1 MAGEVAKLHNWESGN
16 DYPATE
22 TTGTPYTVVT
32 DVVANGSQSVR
43 VTLDSN
49 QGENY
54 QAGYRRCIFRETYN
68 NSNADVMRAERYGDH
83 YFYTLSFRP
92 ESGTWFPSG
101 TLIWEIH
108 GPNGDWPGGTSL
120 VAPHAI
126 QWRNGEWQY
135 RRHTGKLQGAA
146 FGGNIVNYSMSPAIN
161 SIGGNTW
168 RDWIVEILYDDPGIV
183 GVWTRLRGTDSD
195 FVKVVDLPTAAGLCY
210 VTSKTEDHRYYR
222 LEGSY
227 GPLPT
232 PTSVITRF
240 WLDNGGRHLTMNDAR
255 AVFGLSPVGGGSPVY
270 FSDLWDDGTIG
281 ADWASY
287 GTGTGWSATETG
299 GVLACAG
306 GSVTGQA
313 GASTYLTTYSLVGSE
328 IQARLVSNGYGVAQA
343 IAYLAFRDDSSN
355 AVEIRVKAGNLI
367 AYKKVAG
374 VETDVATVTYN
385 ANVHRFLRI
394 RHDGTSL
401 FWDYSTDGTSWT
413 QLATATAPIT
423 ITSGSLDLGVIATS
437 PSGAVG
443 TVTWDNFVFQ
453 AASSGSGAPPPA
465 PNIFPILTG
474 AADGGTRATGASDT
488 AAGAATAT
496 YNDTNTTIYA
506 ARSNDGAGTF
516 NIDTILLEFDASGI
530 DDTVT
535 KQAATLEIYVKL
547 AGSADG
553 LSLVGDWYTG
563 AMSAAGHTRVIS
575 SSTAFSAIPLSGV
588 SAGQLLSIPLT
599 NLSNL
604 SLTGVTRIRLGL
616 SGSDPSGA
624 NYLGI
629 ASLEDDQQEARLT
642 VTYIAGGSGPS
653 TTYAFA
659 TSSNGYSGGSVHAG
673 SGRTVANGTRDAS
686 RVGT

>member
-1 MAGEVAKLHNWESGN
+1 MAGEVAKLHSWESGN

-22 TTGTPYTVVT
+22 TTGTPWTVVT
-32 DVVANGSQSVR
+32 DVVADGAQSVR
-43 VTLDSN
+43 VTLNSN

-54 QAGYRRCIFRETYN
+54 QAGYRRCIFRETLN
-68 NSNADVMRAERYGDH
+68 NSNQDVMRAERYGDH

-108 GPNGDWPGGTSL
+108 GPNEDWPGGTSL

-126 QWRNGEWQY
+126 QWRAGEWQY

-146 FGGNIVNYSMSPAIN
+146 FGGEIVNYSMSPAIN

-168 RDWIVEILYDDPGIV
+168 RDWIIEILYDDPGIV

-255 AVFGLSPVGGGSPVY
+255 AVFGLGQSGGSPVY
-270 FSDLWDDGTIG
+270 FGDLWDDGTIG

-287 GTGTGWSATETG
+287 ATGTGWSTTETG
-299 GVLACAG
+299 GVLTCTG

-313 GASTYLTTYSLVGSE
+313 GCSTYLTTYDLTGDE
-328 IQARLVSNGYGVAQA
+328 ISARLVSVGNGVAQA

-355 AVEIRVKAGNLI
+355 AVEIRVGNGSLI

-374 VETDVATVTYN
+374 VETNIASTTYS
-385 ANVHRFLRI
+385 ASVHRFLRV
-394 RHDGTSL
+394 RHDGTSM

-413 QLATATAPIT
+413 QLATAAAPIT
-423 ITSGSLDLGVIATS
+423 ITSGSIDLGVIATS
-437 PSGAVG
+437 PSAAVG
-443 TVTWDNFVFQ
+443 AVTWDNFNYQ
-453 AASSGSGAPPPA
+453 AASSGSGPPP
-465 PNIFPILTG
+465 PNPNTFPILTG
-474 AADGGTRATGASDT
+474 AADADMRATGASDT

-496 YNDTNTTIYA
+496 YNDTNTTLYA
-506 ARSNDGAGTF
+506 ARSNDGAGAY
-516 NIDTILLEFDASGI
+516 NIDSILLEFDASAI
-530 DDTVT
+530 ADTVT
-535 KQAATLEIYVKL
+535 KQAATLELYVKL
-547 AGSADG
+547 VGSADA

-563 AMSAAGHTRVIS
+563 AMSEAGHTRVIS
-575 SSTAFSAIPLSGV
+575 SSTAFTAIPLSGIT
-588 SAGQLLSIPLT
+588 AGQVLSIPLT

-616 SGSDPSGA
+616 SGSDPTGT

-629 ASLEDDQQEARLT
+629 ASLEDQQQEARLT
-642 VTYIAGGSGPS
+642 VTYLATGGGPT
-653 TTYAFA
+653 TTYAYA
-659 TSSNGYSGGSVHAG
+659 TSANGYSGGSVKAG
-673 SGRTVANGTRDAS
+673 SGRTVANGTREAS